1 MKTDYT
7 KCLSCRWRD
16 VNNAQCF
23 DGHLQ
28 YNGKLECEGFEVP
41 SNTNQCKTDYL
52 FEKVK
57 EYKYQVNALRPL
69 IDAPL
74 YWNAGLRDILPILP

>member
-1 MKTDYT
+1 MIKTDYT

-28 YNGKLECEGFEVP
+28 YNGKLECEGFETP
-41 SNTNQCKTDYL
+41 PYKKKSY
-52 FEKVK
+52 EK
-57 EYKYQVNALRPL
+57 
-69 IDAPL
+69 
-74 YWNAGLRDILPILP
+74 PIIIEVQNENDKRICNRMD